1 MTSMKTI
8 RAGSWAVLIA
18 GFDEIFRISVA
29 RGVEGLRKIQRSR
42 LSFIGGGDLRERER
56 ERKLGERARQRGR
69 VESRETSEREKDN
82 SYTRRVRNPRVPTPK
97 TETKNLS

>member
-56 ERKLGERARQRGR
+56 ERIRR
-69 VESRETSEREKDN
+69 ESKTERE
-82 SYTRRVRNPRVPTPK
+82 S
-97 TETKNLS
+97 